1 MGSSPS
7 SSEITTSKIA
17 HCQTD
22 FQLNLME
29 SDLRRADRNGTVWG
43 GQMEVLMLSD
53 HGGEKLQLIPSVIY
67 ELWSVLPKEEFHLGF

>member
-1 MGSSPS
+1 
-7 SSEITTSKIA
+7 
-17 HCQTD
+17 
-22 FQLNLME
+22 ME

-67 ELWSVLPKEEFHLGF
+67 EL

>member
-53 HGGEKLQLIPSVIY
+53 HGGEKLQIIPSVIY
-67 ELWSVLPKEEFHLGF
+67 EL